1 MTAQDG
7 NRVVEGVSR
16 RRILGAMTAG
26 AVASA
31 GLAGRARAY
40 GSPVGTP
47 SAAGRVTAPV
57 KRHMAMLDTI
67 AARHGGNRAAGLPG
81 YTHSALYV
89 EEQLRRS
96 GYRTRRQPFGYDRT
110 DHIRD
115 TVEQVR
121 PRQRDVFHTVAEGVA
136 ASPAGGD
143 TGELV
148 IPRDAFG
155 DAADSWEG
163 IDARGKVALLQL
175 RPNLL
180 RGARR
185 EYVGG
190 GYRGGGVTARHRIA
204 ADQTEAARRALIHAR
219 AAGITAAL
227 FYLDQADIPIGLF
240 FDAPGDTELPPTGV
254 VFSSDATALREDM
267 KAGGATV
274 RVELE
279 LRRRHVDTFNVLT
292 ELPDATADRHLIGAH
307 LDSVPQGPGIDD
319 NGSGSALL
327 LHLAHV
333 LAAEP
338 ARAPVRFCWWGGEED
353 GMRGSRH
360 FVETEPLRPIR
371 AYFNMDM
378 VAAPN
383 HVIGVYGNGPQRHFT
398 DHFTAIG
405 QPWLD
410 GPVDGM
416 SDQVPFLDAGIP
428 VAGIDTVRSAPAE
441 LKNDREAELFGG
453 TVGQPF
459 DPRYHTAG
467 DTITNVGIEALA
479 ICTTA
484 GRAALRAISR

>member
-1 MTAQDG
+1 MTSQDG
-7 NRVVEGVSR
+7 RRVAEGMSR
-16 RRILGAMTAG
+16 RRMLGAMGAG

-31 GLAGRARAY
+31 GVAGRAY
-40 GSPVGTP
+40 GSPAGAR
-47 SAAGRVTAPV
+47 SAAELVAGPI
-57 KRHMAMLDTI
+57 KRDLAMLDVI
-67 AARHGGNRAAGLPG
+67 AARHGGNRGAGLPG
-81 YTHSALYV
+81 FDYSACYV
-89 EEQLRRS
+89 EARLRDA
-96 GYRTRRQPFGYDRT
+96 GYRTRRLAVGYDRT

-121 PRQRDVFHTVAEGVA
+121 PRARSVFHVAAGGVA
-136 ASPAGGD
+136 ASPTGGD
-143 TGELV
+143 TGDLV

-185 EYVGG
+185 EHVGG
-190 GYRGGGVTARHRIA
+190 GCHSGMAARRQRVA
-204 ADQTEAARRALIHAR
+204 ADQTESARQALIRAR
-219 AAGITAAL
+219 AAGVAAVL
-227 FYLDQADIPIGLF
+227 FHLDQVDFPIGLV
-240 FDAPGDTELPPTGV
+240 FDAPGDAGLPPASV

-267 KAGGATV
+267 NAGGTTV

-279 LRRRHVDTFNVLT
+279 LRRRHVDTFSVLT
-292 ELPDATADRHLIGAH
+292 VPPDASAARYLFGAH
-307 LDSVPQGPGIDD
+307 LDSVPRGPGIDD

-327 LHLAHV
+327 LHLAHA
-333 LAAEP
+333 LAVEP
-338 ARAPVRFCWWGGEED
+338 AGSPVQFCWWGGEED

-360 FVETEPLRPIR
+360 FVETEPLQPIR
-371 AYFNMDM
+371 GYFNLDM

-383 HVIGVYGNGPQRHFT
+383 YVIGVYGNGPQRHFT

-405 QPWLD
+405 QPWLE

-428 VAGIDTVRSAPAE
+428 VAGIDTVRSAPAA
-441 LKNDREAELFGG
+441 LKDDREAALFGG
-453 TVGQPF
+453 TVGRPF
-459 DPRYHTAG
+459 DPNYHGPG
-467 DTITNVGIEALA
+467 DTVTNISTKALA

-484 GRAALRAISR
+484 GLAALRAVSR

>member
-1 MTAQDG
+1 MA
-7 NRVVEGVSR
+7 EGMSR
-16 RRILGAMTAG
+16 RRILGAMAAG

-31 GLAGRARAY
+31 GPAGQAY
-40 GSPVGTP
+40 GSPVRAP
-47 SAAGRVTAPV
+47 SAAERVTGPV
-57 KRHMAMLDTI
+57 KRHMETLDVI

-81 YTHSALYV
+81 FTHSALYV
-89 EEQLRRS
+89 EAQLHKA
-96 GYRTRRQPFGYDRT
+96 GYRTRRLPVGYDRT

-115 TVEQVR
+115 IVEQVR
-121 PRQRDVFHTVAEGVA
+121 PRQRSVFHTVAQGVA

-148 IPRDAFG
+148 TPRDAFG

-163 IDARGKVALLQL
+163 IAARGKVALLQL

-190 GYRGGGVTARHRIA
+190 GCHGGGVVGRQRIA
-204 ADQTEAARRALIHAR
+204 ADQTESARRALINAR
-219 AAGITAAL
+219 AAGVPAVL
-227 FYLDQADIPIGLF
+227 FYLDQADIPIGLV
-240 FDAPGDTELPPTGV
+240 FDAPGDAELPPAGV

-267 KAGGATV
+267 KAGGTTV

-279 LRRRHVDTFNVLT
+279 LRQRRVDTFSVLT
-292 ELPDATADRHLIGAH
+292 EPPDATAARHLIGAH

-333 LAAEP
+333 FAAEP
-338 ARAPVRFCWWGGEED
+338 AANPVQFCWWGGEED
-353 GMRGSRH
+353 GMRGSRR
-360 FVETEPLRPIR
+360 FVETEPLQPIR
-371 AYFNMDM
+371 GYFNLDM

-383 HVIGVYGNGPQRHFT
+383 HVIGVYGNGPQRHYI

-405 QPWLD
+405 QPWLE

-428 VAGIDTVRSAPAE
+428 VAGIDTVRSAPAA
-441 LKNDREAELFGG
+441 LKSDREAELFGG
-453 TVGQPF
+453 TAGQPF

-467 DTITNVGIEALA
+467 DTITNIGTRALA

-484 GRAALRAISR
+484 GRAALRAVSR